1 MNEFQIEEY
10 KSLTQEVRDLLK
22 EARQLELYSA
32 GAVAAL
38 FSWYATV
45 SFASAAGWYLPLL
58 IPVLGIIRSWA
69 FHERIRQIS
78 IYLIKVE
85 ASLLQSENE
94 ELEGWENY
102 YAKIRTHGVTP
113 SGIVFWLLL
122 TLVCLV
128 FPSVYTS

>member
-1 MNEFQIEEY
+1 MNDFQIEEY

-22 EARQLELYSA
+22 ETRQLELYCA

-38 FSWYATV
+38 FSWYATANFTNTV
-45 SFASAAGWYLPLL
+45 GWYLPLL
-58 IPVLGIIRSWA
+58 IPVLGVIRSWS

-78 IYLIKVE
+78 SYLIKIE
-85 ASLLQSENE
+85 ASLLQSENK
-94 ELEGWENY
+94 ELVGWESY
-102 YAKIRTHGVTP
+102 YAKIRTHGITP

-128 FPSVYTS
+128 FPSIYAS